1 MRNFAVDGNFVV
13 LVGVGSLAVMGSSLV
28 AVGSVAVMVGNLVCW
43 GIVLKHDT
51 LLLVE
56 S

>member
-1 MRNFAVDGNFVV
+1 VRNFAVDGNFVV